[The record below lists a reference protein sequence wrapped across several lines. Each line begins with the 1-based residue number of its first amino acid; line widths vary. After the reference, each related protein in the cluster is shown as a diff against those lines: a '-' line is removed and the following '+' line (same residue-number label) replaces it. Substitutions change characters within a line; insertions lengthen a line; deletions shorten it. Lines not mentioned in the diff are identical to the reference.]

1 MKMSINKLIA
11 NDIINYGMD
20 KTTNFNYIVSLDSYI
35 DDFDEDTQKYIL
47 DNLDDICEAISSNDN
62 VADFH
67 YNKKEKE
74 FDMVFYWDNLMDAV
88 DHYVLNILKEKGE
101 ENNFEIDEIKELAE
115 EILQDE
121 STRNLAFEKIRNY
134 KNQELNL

>member
-20 KTTNFNYIVSLDSYI
+20 KTTNFSYIVSLDSYI

-74 FDMVFYWDNLMDAV
+74 FDMVFYWDNLMDIV

-101 ENNFEIDEIKELAE
+101 EDNFEIDEIKEISE

-134 KNQELNL
+134 KNQELNI

>member
-20 KTTNFNYIVSLDSYI
+20 KTTNFSYIVSLDSYI
-35 DDFDEDTQKYIL
+35 DDFDEATQKYIL
-47 DNLDDICEAISSNDN
+47 ENLDDICEAISSNDN

-74 FDMVFYWDNLMDAV
+74 FDMVFYWDNLMDVV

-101 ENNFEIDEIKELAE
+101 EDNFEIDEIKKIAE

-134 KNQELNL
+134 KNQELNI